1 MCTAVMNYCKTELY
15 PIEKSEQGRMEQI
28 KDAMLNDGMD
38 ILQGD
43 SELFYT
49 TTGLCK
55 CLYETVKA
63 NTRMQI
69 INK

>member
-1 MCTAVMNYCKTELY
+1 
-15 PIEKSEQGRMEQI
+15 MEQI